1 MLEKPRSTYRRWLL
15 ALSATSGTFVMAV
28 PFSSM
33 PVLFKEISDDLGLS
47 LVQIGTVWGMASL
60 AGVFVSLI
68 AGVLGDRFGTKRT
81 VSTAC
86 LLIGITGAMRGLADS
101 FLSLVLIMFVFGVV
115 RAILPINLTRN
126 LGLWFKGKNLG
137 LANGVMGM
145 GIGTGLMLG
154 PLISA
159 SVLSPLLGGWR
170 DVLFLY
176 GIIPV
181 ILSVLWALYGR
192 EPNRVDTLDEHSE
205 ESSIRQ
211 KLATVV
217 RIKALWLIGFTLVFR
232 MGGII
237 GMTGYLPLYLRGKGW
252 VPARADG
259 TLAAF
264 YAVSTLFV
272 IPLSSLSD
280 KIGSRKAI
288 LIPATLVTLI
298 CLSLLP
304 IADGIAVWVLL
315 VVAGIFM
322 DGFMA
327 VMVTLLM
334 ETRNVK
340 PAYSGVA
347 LGLVFTIAQLGGVL
361 SPPLGNSFAG
371 INPGLPF
378 IFWAGLSVVAAILL
392 LLIKETGWRASGTRK
407 VRPVNGI

>member
-159 SVLSPLLGGWR
+159 RAIPTRCRSP
-170 DVLFLY
+170 
-176 GIIPV
+176 
-181 ILSVLWALYGR
+181 AL
-192 EPNRVDTLDEHSE
+192 N
-205 ESSIRQ
+205 
-211 KLATVV
+211 
-217 RIKALWLIGFTLVFR
+217 
-232 MGGII
+232 
-237 GMTGYLPLYLRGKGW
+237 
-252 VPARADG
+252 
-259 TLAAF
+259 
-264 YAVSTLFV
+264 
-272 IPLSSLSD
+272 
-280 KIGSRKAI
+280 
-288 LIPATLVTLI
+288 
-298 CLSLLP
+298 
-304 IADGIAVWVLL
+304 
-315 VVAGIFM
+315 
-322 DGFMA
+322 
-327 VMVTLLM
+327 
-334 ETRNVK
+334 
-340 PAYSGVA
+340 
-347 LGLVFTIAQLGGVL
+347 
-361 SPPLGNSFAG
+361 
-371 INPGLPF
+371 
-378 IFWAGLSVVAAILL
+378 
-392 LLIKETGWRASGTRK
+392 
-407 VRPVNGI
+407 